1 MLWLGDWTYAV
12 LIPGLL
18 IAFGAQILV
27 KSRYSSY
34 SQQLTQS
41 GITGQQMARMIL
53 SQNGLQHV
61 QIVQVAGT
69 MSDHYDPRT
78 ETVNLSA
85 EVFNGTSI
93 ASVSIAAHECGHAVQ
108 HAEGYFLLKLR
119 NAIVPVANLGTMLAF
134 PLVFIGLI
142 FEKITVLTDIGILL
156 FAFAVLFQL
165 CTLPVEINASQRAM
179 DAIKCEGVMSVAEAS
194 GAKKMLTAAAMTYV
208 AALLVTALQFLRLLL
223 IASQRRR

>member
-53 SQNGLQHV
+53 SQNGLRHV
-61 QIVQVAGT
+61 QIVQVTGT

-85 EVFNGTSI
+85 EVYNGTSI
-93 ASVSIAAHECGHAVQ
+93 ASVSIAAHECGHAV
-108 HAEGYFLLKLR
+108 LKLR

>member
-1 MLWLGDWTYAV
+1 MFWLGDWTYAV

-78 ETVNLSA
+78 GNS
-85 EVFNGTSI
+85 
-93 ASVSIAAHECGHAVQ
+93 Q
-108 HAEGYFLLKLR
+108 
-119 NAIVPVANLGTMLAF
+119 PVCR
-134 PLVFIGLI
+134 GL
-142 FEKITVLTDIGILL
+142 
-156 FAFAVLFQL
+156 
-165 CTLPVEINASQRAM
+165 
-179 DAIKCEGVMSVAEAS
+179 
-194 GAKKMLTAAAMTYV
+194 
-208 AALLVTALQFLRLLL
+208 
-223 IASQRRR
+223 

>member
-1 MLWLGDWTYAV
+1 MFWLGDWTYAV

-85 EVFNGTSI
+85 EVYNGTSI

-142 FEKITVLTDIGILL
+142 LPFCFS
-156 FAFAVLFQL
+156 FAL
-165 CTLPVEINASQRAM
+165 CRWRSTLRRGLWTPLNARA
-179 DAIKCEGVMSVAEAS
+179 
-194 GAKKMLTAAAMTYV
+194 L
-208 AALLVTALQFLRLLL
+208 
-223 IASQRRR
+223 